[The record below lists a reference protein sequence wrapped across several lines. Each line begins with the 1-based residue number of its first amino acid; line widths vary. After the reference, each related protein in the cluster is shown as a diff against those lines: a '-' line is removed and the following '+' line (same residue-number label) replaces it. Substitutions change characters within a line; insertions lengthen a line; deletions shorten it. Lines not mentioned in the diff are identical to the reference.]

1 MGDVGDVSPSGKP
14 AICRCSSMF
23 IFRLVK
29 IELEALATGSG
40 IVTVIGA
47 ILLAFVKLVQKNGCL
62 VNSSCVS
69 CDCNEGR
76 AATQDEK

>member
-1 MGDVGDVSPSGKP
+1 MSLLEYVYISPSLK
-14 AICRCSSMF
+14 M
-23 IFRLVK
+23 
-29 IELEALATGSG
+29 ELEASG

-62 VNSSCVS
+62 VNSPCVS

>member
-1 MGDVGDVSPSGKP
+1 MSLLEYVYISPFAK
-14 AICRCSSMF
+14 M
-23 IFRLVK
+23 
-29 IELEALATGSG
+29 ELEALATGSG